1 MQISEQRLQ
10 TISLLTLAVIGC
22 GVVLRLL
29 QNVFIPFVLGGFLA
43 LGLSPLVN
51 FQARMLRFP
60 VTLAVTTTIC
70 LTLLLFW
77 LGGLIVSASVE
88 QLAASAP
95 VYEDQLIELVHDILG
110 TLPLERLHLSSE
122 QLMAPLQHFPIENLI
137 LDITNSFLH
146 ALSLALLT
154 FVFTAY
160 LLVLLSGRTRTFGVW
175 SEIESRIKD
184 YLVAKIIVSVVAGL
198 IIGLALFL
206 AGVRFALLFGL
217 ITGLLNFI
225 PYLGPT
231 IASLVPWPIILLSP
245 ELSTAAKVF
254 AMFFPG
260 TLFFLVGNFFEP
272 RIFGI
277 SVQLHPLVVLLV
289 CMFWGVLWGPLGILL
304 AAPITS
310 ALALLLSQLEFT
322 RPIAALLRGE
332 LTADQPGIRAKEP
345 GPEDRGSSSSGD

>member
-225 PYLGPT
+225 PYLGP
-231 IASLVPWPIILLSP
+231 II
-245 ELSTAAKVF
+245 
-254 AMFFPG
+254 G
-260 TLFFLVGNFFEP
+260 
-272 RIFGI
+272 
-277 SVQLHPLVVLLV
+277 
-289 CMFWGVLWGPLGILL
+289 
-304 AAPITS
+304 
-310 ALALLLSQLEFT
+310 ALADH
-322 RPIAALLRGE
+322 
-332 LTADQPGIRAKEP
+332 TAVSRVV
-345 GPEDRGSSSSGD
+345 DRGKSVRHVLSGDLILPGWQFFRAEDLWHLGATTSLGGPVGLYVLGGIMGTIGHPAGRSHHQRLGSFIVPAGIHAAHRGFAER